1 MTEENKHLSEENKTA
16 MENEFDPAKFKE
28 EMIAEQRQSSETMMN
43 DLVAKMTGVMDEKLA
58 ANKPAE
64 RITKRQETELGSELE
79 TLGIDETQAAA
90 IVSLVKKNS
99 GTVDEADIEKNVM
112 ERVSKSVEIK
122 DKKKDL
128 EGQMAS
134 KYPDIMNPNST
145 LWRESQRIYNSFD
158 DHAKNSYMATSLAV
172 ESAANKLGIAP
183 IDLNSI
189 RAGQAQNATH
199 GPGNGAPPKKK
210 ITQKTLDFGA
220 SFGLDPKLYEKH
232 LKDKM

>member
-90 IVSLVKKNS
+90 IVSLVKK
-99 GTVDEADIEKNVM
+99 TV
-112 ERVSKSVEIK
+112 ER
-122 DKKKDL
+122 L
-128 EGQMAS
+128 TRL
-134 KYPDIMNPNST
+134 T
-145 LWRESQRIYNSFD
+145 LRR
-158 DHAKNSYMATSLAV
+158 T
-172 ESAANKLGIAP
+172 
-183 IDLNSI
+183 
-189 RAGQAQNATH
+189 
-199 GPGNGAPPKKK
+199 
-210 ITQKTLDFGA
+210 
-220 SFGLDPKLYEKH
+220 
-232 LKDKM
+232 